1 MTFVI
6 HVSRDVSV
14 PLGIEPGDSVVL
26 GRDSAQCQFVVRDIS
41 VSRRH
46 CRLSVIGDRA
56 QVEDLGSTNGTLVNG
71 QRIETEQLSPGDV
84 VEIGQC
90 RIELL

>member
-26 GRDSAQCQFVVRDIS
+26 GRDSTQCQFVVRDIS
-41 VSRRH
+41 VSRCH
-46 CRLSVIGDRA
+46 CKLTVTGDQA
-56 QVEDLGSTNGTLVNG
+56 QVEDLGSTNGTIVNG
-71 QRIETEQLSPGDV
+71 ERVETAVLSAGDV

-90 RIELL
+90 RIEVL